1 MSVKFE
7 KETTTKTTAAVA
19 DALEGKDGVMHNLGQ
34 ALTKGG
40 GPNGYLAVS
49 VAQLGALSCNKL
61 TGVAIGIPQAA
72 AEQPVA
78 HQDANF
84 GYSVWSPRVPGLV
97 DRPRQ
102 EQVGSLLHLACPQD
116 GYLRCLDQRAPW
128 TRLD

>member
-49 VAQLGALSCNKL
+49 VVRFKHVMIQFTDCGRVRHTSSSCRA
-61 TGVAIGIPQAA
+61 TRCA
-72 AEQPVA
+72 
-78 HQDANF
+78 
-84 GYSVWSPRVPGLV
+84 PR
-97 DRPRQ
+97 
-102 EQVGSLLHLACPQD
+102 C
-116 GYLRCLDQRAPW
+116 
-128 TRLD
+128 